1 MDREDLSVGEHLKEI
16 RQNRGLTLEDAANL
30 TGVRKPMLGQIERGR
45 SSPTVNTLWKIST
58 GLKVPLS
65 AFLKR
70 EAAEYEIADGSDNG
84 LIQESGGKMRAWPVF
99 AFDPVRSVEIFRIEF
114 DPGCVHDS
122 QKHLDGVEEYVLVE
136 QGNLDLVLGGRTVS
150 LGPGQAIRFRAD
162 VPHSYRNP
170 YESLCKVT
178 NLIFYP
184 VK

>member
-1 MDREDLSVGEHLKEI
+1 MNREEVSVGERLKEI
-16 RQNRGLTLEDAANL
+16 RQSRNLTLEDAAGM
-30 TGVRKPMLGQIERGR
+30 TGVSKPMLGQIERGK

-65 AFLKR
+65 AFLKQ
-70 EAAEYEIADGSDNG
+70 EAAEYEIADGTENG

-136 QGNLDLVLGGRTVS
+136 QGSLDLVLGGHTVS
-150 LGPGQAIRFRAD
+150 LRTGEAIRFRAD

-170 YESLCKVT
+170 YESLCKVI

-184 VK
+184 AK

>member
-1 MDREDLSVGEHLKEI
+1 MNREELSVGERLKEI
-16 RQNRGLTLEDAANL
+16 RQSRNLTLEDAAGL
-30 TGVRKPMLGQIERGR
+30 TGVSKPMLGQIERGK

-65 AFLKR
+65 AFLKQ
-70 EAAEYEIADGSDNG
+70 EAAEYEIADGTENG

-122 QKHLDGVEEYVLVE
+122 LKHLDGVEEYVLVE
-136 QGNLDLVLGGRTVS
+136 QGSLDLVLGGRTVS
-150 LGPGQAIRFRAD
+150 LGTGEAIRFRAD
-162 VPHSYRNP
+162 VPHSYLNP
-170 YESLCKVT
+170 YESLCKVI

-184 VK
+184 AK